1 MGRRDRIEDL
11 GRIAMLIE
19 QIRCND
25 LLSAAELSSDDF
37 ISIYFDQQQLENLYV
52 TFCALALKIERI
64 ETIAKGLMP

>member
-1 MGRRDRIEDL
+1 MSRKDRIEDL
-11 GRIAMLIE
+11 GRIAMLTE

-37 ISIYFDQQQLENLYV
+37 ISIYFDQQQLEDLYV

-64 ETIAKGLMP
+64 EAIAKGLTQ